1 MRSKSALPLESPWQI
16 RRTTAARAGFR
27 YCRQASVLPL
37 IAFAML
43 ALTGAIGLAIDGT
56 RLMLMHSA
64 LQRAVDA
71 GGLSAVA
78 KLNTGALQ
86 TEVRKFT
93 NVNFADGYV
102 GATIG
107 TLTSTLSADE
117 KTVTI
122 KASATAP
129 TTFMSI
135 FGIDTMSTSV
145 ESIVER
151 SVGGLEL
158 VLVMDNTGSMSGSG
172 MTALKAAANSLLDV
186 LFGDDTT
193 GTNLYVGIV
202 PFSQTVN
209 VGSTHTGW
217 LVSGSLAALDWGT
230 TSWGGCV
237 EARSDG
243 YDVTD
248 APPATRSIQPYYWE
262 DGSQNDW
269 MTTTTKTTK
278 VNGKTVTTTTT
289 SYKSGLGQSLGPNK
303 YCPAELARLTSS
315 KSTLV
320 SAISSMTAIGNTH
333 VNFGAVWGWRLLSP
347 NWRGLWGGD
356 MDAKGLPLDYGTKS
370 MSKAAVIMTDGEN
383 TMSSS
388 VYTAYGWLS
397 EKNLGTSNASA
408 AVTELNSRLTK
419 VCTAMKN
426 AGIIVY
432 TIAFNDPGSTIEN
445 LLKSCATQP
454 AFYFNSPT
462 SSDLETAFVEIG
474 DSLSNLR
481 ISK

>member
-1 MRSKSALPLESPWQI
+1 MRTIPALPLDALSPI
-16 RRTTAARAGFR
+16 RHATRAHARFR
-27 YCRQASVLPL
+27 QSRQASVLPL

-43 ALTGAIGLAIDGT
+43 ALTGAIGLAIDGA
-56 RLMLMHSA
+56 RLMLMHST

-78 KLNTGALQ
+78 KLNTSALE

-93 NVNFADGYV
+93 NVNFADGSV
-102 GATIG
+102 GATIE
-107 TLTSTLSADE
+107 TLTATLSADE

-122 KASATAP
+122 NARATAP

-145 ESIVER
+145 ESVVER

-172 MTALKAAANSLLDV
+172 MTALKSAANSLLDV
-186 LFGDDTT
+186 LFGDETT

-209 VGSTHTGW
+209 VGSAHTDW

-237 EARSDG
+237 EARGDG

-248 APPATRSIQPYYWE
+248 DPPATRAFQPYYWE

-269 MTTTTKTTK
+269 MTTTTTTTK
-278 VNGKTVTTTTT
+278 VNGKTTTTTTT

-303 YCPAELARLTSS
+303 YCPAEVARLTSS
-315 KSTLV
+315 KSTLA

-333 VNFGAVWGWRLLSP
+333 VNYGAVWGWRLLSP
-347 NWRGLWGGD
+347 KWRGLWGGD
-356 MDAKGLPLDYGTKS
+356 MDANGLPLDYGTKS

-397 EKNLGTSNASA
+397 EKNLGTTNATT
-408 AVTELNSRLTK
+408 AVTELNTRLTK

-432 TIAFNDPGSTIEN
+432 TIAFNNPGSSIEK
-445 LLKSCATQP
+445 LLESCATQT
-454 AFYFNSPT
+454 AFYFNSPS
-462 SSDLETAFVEIG
+462 SSDLKTAFVEIG

-481 ISK
+481 ISR